1 MTSVIGADAHYYGSS
16 TFTLQATLACPEVLK
31 RGASKSQPADVT
43 KGMTDMKQNLRD
55 LTLVPKAAEASP
67 PPSPFHDAP
76 LELRGW
82 LKGLDDCLPGEV
94 YEKVLDSE
102 SQSWM
107 EENFENVSEAV
118 CGHWEFLKDKVI
130 VTIPCVTHDST
141 LDTIAAALHANWH
154 ATIGLRILAGTH
166 IPLSEGHWK
175 GPDILIFDRGL
186 NWEDPKNLPINYN
199 WPVVVF
205 EVAYSELKPRV
216 NKDILRL
223 MFGMH
228 GRALMGIAIKL
239 KYDDERLISIE
250 IFVYYFSGEGD
261 FFPEE
266 AEPFSASEIYV
277 NQDRKCSK
285 EDLVIPPDFL
295 KHVPDGMKMVI
306 SADSLWSDLKK
317 GYQMTGYFNSVF
329 EHFKKDDMPGD
340 ELKITCKRQGLHDGD
355 VHGSDESEEQVK
367 KKGKHH

>member
-16 TFTLQATLACPEVLK
+16 TFTLQATPARPEVLK
-31 RGASKSQPADVT
+31 RGASKSQPADIT

-102 SQSWM
+102 SQSRM

-118 CGHWEFLKDKVI
+118 HGW
-130 VTIPCVTHDST
+130 T
-141 LDTIAAALHANWH
+141 L
-154 ATIGLRILAGTH
+154 
-166 IPLSEGHWK
+166 
-175 GPDILIFDRGL
+175 
-186 NWEDPKNLPINYN
+186 KNLPIDYN

-205 EVAYSELKPRV
+205 EVAYSESKPRV
-216 NKDILRL
+216 KKDILRL
-223 MFGMH
+223 MFGTH

-239 KYDDERLISIE
+239 KYNDERLISVE
-250 IFVYYFSGEGD
+250 IFVYYFSGEGN

-277 NQDRKCSK
+277 NQDGKLYPISERHKEDKLFQMVCAEVKGKRHFYECSLASNWIIDDNHHSSK

-295 KHVPDGMKMVI
+295 KHVPDRTKMVI

-329 EHFKKDDMPGD
+329 EHFKKDGMPGN

-355 VHGSDESEEQVK
+355 VHRSDGSEEQVK

>member
-1 MTSVIGADAHYYGSS
+1 MDQALLPCKQPLHAQRTYETSLL
-16 TFTLQATLACPEVLK
+16 FQRLLK
-31 RGASKSQPADVT
+31 PP
-43 KGMTDMKQNLRD
+43 L
-55 LTLVPKAAEASP
+55 

-102 SQSWM
+102 SQSRM

-118 CGHWEFLKDKVI
+118 HGCWEFLKDKVI

-186 NWEDPKNLPINYN
+186 NWEDPKI
-199 WPVVVF
+199 F
-205 EVAYSELKPRV
+205 QS
-216 NKDILRL
+216 ITTGRL
-223 MFGMH
+223 MFGTH

-239 KYDDERLISIE
+239 KYNDERLISVE
-250 IFVYYFSGEGD
+250 IFVYYFSGEGN

-266 AEPFSASEIYV
+266 AEPFSAGEIYV
-277 NQDRKCSK
+277 NQDGKLYPISERHKEDKLFQMVCAEVKGKRHFYECSLASNWIIDDNHHSSK

-295 KHVPDGMKMVI
+295 KHVPDRTKMVI

-329 EHFKKDDMPGD
+329 EHFKKDGMPGN

-355 VHGSDESEEQVK
+355 VHRSDGSEEQVK